1 MNGANNK
8 MATGAVFDLTNSPQQ
23 QQQQQSF
30 NFDPFSSNT
39 TTNDNNFNVDWSSAF
54 DSSKKTN
61 TSNGFADPFANFVSP
76 NENKSIFFTIKSKI
90 LTFIVVQI

>member
-8 MATGAVFDLTNSPQQ
+8 MATGVVFDLTTSPQQQQ

-39 TTNDNNFNVDWSSAF
+39 TANDNNFNVDWSSAF
-54 DSSKKTN
+54 DSSSSKKPN
-61 TSNGFADPFANFVSP
+61 TSNGFTDPFANFVSP
-76 NENKSIFFTIKSKI
+76 NENKSIFSQFK
-90 LTFIVVQI
+90 V